1 VSVIARTVGRPSFQR
16 ALDCI
21 AAQTHRPL
29 EIVLVDSRLTQPPT
43 AEFRGIPV
51 NHVRRGKL
59 ERIEAANA
67 GLDAA
72 RGEALLFLDDDDEIE
87 PTHVADLAA
96 ALSGGRERAAF
107 SQTRLVDAAGR
118 TERIF
123 GGPFDRMAL
132 FRSNYLAIHAV
143 LFERSL
149 LAEGCRFDESLAL
162 LEDWDFWLQVSM
174 RTAFAFTGKPTA
186 IYHATRGQSGAGAG
200 GNLDREGLLAQRE
213 RLMRKWENARRALAI
228 ASGST

>member
-1 VSVIARTVGRPSFQR
+1 MSVIVRTVGRPSFQR
-16 ALDCI
+16 ALDCV
-21 AAQTHRPL
+21 ATQTYRPL
-29 EIVLVDSRLTQPPT
+29 EIVLVDSHLTLPPT
-43 AEFRGIPV
+43 VEFRDVPV

-59 ERIEAANA
+59 ERVEAANA

-72 RGEALLFLDDDDEIE
+72 RGQALLFLDDDDEIE
-87 PTHVADLAA
+87 PTHVADLAG
-96 ALSGGRERAAF
+96 ALSRGRERAAF
-107 SQTRLVDAAGR
+107 SQTRLVDAGGR

-123 GGPFDRMAL
+123 GGRFDRMAL

-149 LAEGCRFDESLAL
+149 LAEGCRFDETLAL

-186 IYHATRGQSGAGAG
+186 IYHAARGQSGAGAA
-200 GNLDREGLLAQRE
+200 GNLDREALLAQRE
-213 RLMRKWENARRALAI
+213 HLMHKWENARRALAI
-228 ASGST
+228 ASGSA